1 MFFAHAPTATSLL
14 IGFAVTMLDLFMY
27 SRHRMNEN
35 LASLNAEIAEQRRQ
49 MEQDL
54 MAAHLRAFYFA
65 PMTKHPA
72 LCSLA
77 AMLQSTYRELSPN

>member
-1 MFFAHAPTATSLL
+1 MSFAHAPTAASLL

-27 SRHRMNEN
+27 SQHRMNEN
-35 LASLNAEIAEQRRQ
+35 LASLDAEIAEQRRR

-54 MAAHLRAFYFA
+54 MASHLRAFYLV
-65 PMTKHPA
+65 PNKHAA
-72 LCSLA
+72 LCSIA

>member
-14 IGFAVTMLDLFMY
+14 IGLAVTMLDLFMY
-27 SRHRMNEN
+27 SQHRMNAN

-54 MAAHLRAFYFA
+54 MAAHLRAFYLA
-65 PMTKHPA
+65 PNKYAA
-72 LCSLA
+72 LCSIA